1 MEEST
6 CCAISEFIS
15 VLSNPTRIRIL
26 CALFDGEVSV
36 GEIAEAIGLTQ
47 AHTSSHLRVLYD
59 RGYLS
64 RRRDGKKVYYAIRDP
79 RIPEFLNGAA
89 NIAIRNE

>member
-26 CALFDGEVSV
+26 CALFNGERNV
-36 GEIAEAIGLTQ
+36 GEIAEEVGLSH

-59 RGYLS
+59 RGYLA
-64 RRRDGKKVYYAIRDP
+64 RHRDGKKVYYAIRDP
-79 RIPEFLNGAA
+79 RITDFLRGAA
-89 NIAIRNE
+89 GLVADRS